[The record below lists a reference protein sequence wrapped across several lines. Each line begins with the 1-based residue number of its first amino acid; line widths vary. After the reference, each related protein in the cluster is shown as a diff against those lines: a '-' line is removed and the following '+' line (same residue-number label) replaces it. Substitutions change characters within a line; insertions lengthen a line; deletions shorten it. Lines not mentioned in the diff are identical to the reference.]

1 MREFEGAFVAHP
13 LAVKHEPLATL
24 EHASKVPAAE
34 PARGGVATL
43 VPEHRRERHAKASRR
58 AQPPDDPGARL
69 DLAWL
74 ERPEGRP
81 SRAVF
86 VTQGHEEERVLDG
99 RQLLLCPRVGPL
111 RAP

>member
-1 MREFEGAFVAHP
+1 MLEVDGALVAHH

-24 EHASKVPAAE
+24 EHASKVPTAE

-58 AQPPDDPGARL
+58 RRAQPHDDPGARL

-74 ERPEGRP
+74 ERPEGRQ

-86 VTQGHEEERVLDG
+86 VTQGHEEERDRKSTRLNSSH
-99 RQLLLCPRVGPL
+99 
-111 RAP
+111 